1 MGKQEVMTIH
11 HHQTT
16 DGHLGKPRQSNL
28 PIIIDSFVGF
38 GDKGK
43 ENEDSK
49 NSSTLA
55 HNMCVDV
62 ALID

>member
-1 MGKQEVMTIH
+1 
-11 HHQTT
+11 
-16 DGHLGKPRQSNL
+16 L

-38 GDKGK
+38 GKDKGK

-49 NSSTLA
+49 NSSTSA

-62 ALID
+62 WPWYTDANKAIILPSETVNMVHR